1 MRLSAKQAKLKGEL
15 DRLYLKT
22 NTADFIPLDP
32 VKFPHRYKDLR
43 DREIAAFLSATIAW
57 GRRDLILKSCEK
69 MFSLM
74 GESPYTFVM
83 KGRHHVKSSPR
94 GFSIHRTFFEDDLYY
109 FCCGLQACYKRYYT
123 LQDLFASSPDIWEG
137 ITRFRQT
144 IAEANGGNYSKHIAS
159 PDSGSACK
167 RINLALRWL
176 VRKEGPIDLG
186 LWKKIPTSALFI
198 PLDVHVGRAARS
210 LGLLDCGR
218 AANDRR
224 AVISLTEQLREFC
237 PEDPVKY
244 DLALFTYG
252 MENS

>member
-1 MRLSAKQAKLKGEL
+1 VRLSAKQAKLKGEL

-32 VKFPHRYKDLR
+32 VKFSHRYKDHR

-69 MFSLM
+69 MFALM
-74 GESPYTFVM
+74 GESPYSFVM
-83 KGRHHVKSSPR
+83 KGRHHVESSQR

-109 FCCGLQACYKRYYT
+109 LCRGFKACYKHYDS
-123 LQDLFASSPDIWEG
+123 LENLFASSTDIWQG
-137 ITRFRQT
+137 ITLFRQT
-144 IAEANGGNYSKHIAS
+144 IAEANDGRYSKHIAS

-176 VRKEGPIDLG
+176 VRQEGPIDMG
-186 LWKKIPTSALFI
+186 LWKRISPADLFI
-198 PLDVHVGRAARS
+198 PLDVHVGRAARN
-210 LGLLDCGR
+210 LNLLDSAR
-218 AANDRR
+218 AANDRK

-244 DLALFTYG
+244 DLALFAYG
-252 MENS
+252 MGN